1 MIASAQPISTIAATI
16 GETISDSKGLIES
29 LSSTPKILI
38 VDDNPT
44 NLEVLSDAL
53 RDQGWTTLVA
63 TNGESAIEQVDY
75 ALPDLILL
83 DIMMPG
89 IDGFETCRQLK
100 ANPRTQRLPIIFMTA
115 LSDPVDKVKGLELGA
130 VDYITK
136 PFQHE
141 EVLARIK
148 LHLNL
153 FYLNNRLE
161 QRVLERTH
169 ELEGSL
175 NKLQTAQLQL
185 IQSEKMS
192 VLGQLV
198 AGIGHEINNPLAA
211 LTETSNMP

>member
-1 MIASAQPISTIAATI
+1 MIASDQPISTIAATI
-16 GETISDSKGLIES
+16 GETISDRKGLIES

-38 VDDNPT
+38 VDDNPI
-44 NLEVLSDAL
+44 NLKVLSDAL

-63 TNGESAIEQVDY
+63 TDGESAIEQVDY

-83 DIMMPG
+83 DVMMPR
-89 IDGFETCRQLK
+89 IDGFETCRHLK

-161 QRVLERTH
+161 QRVLERTQA
-169 ELEGSL
+169 LEGSL
-175 NKLQTAQLQL
+175 NQL
-185 IQSEKMS
+185 
-192 VLGQLV
+192 
-198 AGIGHEINNPLAA
+198 
-211 LTETSNMP
+211 